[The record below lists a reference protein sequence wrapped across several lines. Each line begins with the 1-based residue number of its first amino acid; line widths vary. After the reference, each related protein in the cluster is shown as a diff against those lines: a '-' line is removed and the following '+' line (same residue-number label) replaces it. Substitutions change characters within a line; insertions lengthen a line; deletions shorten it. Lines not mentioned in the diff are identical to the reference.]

1 MKNKELIAKMTLEEK
16 ASLTSGK
23 NFWMTQDIKKYGIPS
38 AFLADGPHGIRKQA
52 AAADHLGLNP
62 SLKATCFPT
71 GATMANSFN
80 DELGEEMGTALGIEA
95 VAQRVNVL
103 LGPGMNIKRNPRCG
117 RNFEYFSE
125 DPYLAGKMAASYIRG
140 IQKSGVSACGKHFAA
155 NNQEE
160 RRMSIDSVIDERT
173 YREIYL
179 TNFEIAVREGGLK
192 TIMSAYN
199 KINGDFANENK
210 HLLKDILRDE
220 WGYEG
225 VIVTDWGGDNDRIEA
240 LKCGNE
246 LEMPTTCW
254 DTNFDIIEAVK
265 SGRIQESV
273 LDECV
278 DRLLT
283 LIFETDK
290 ALKAGADIF
299 DDKIHHKLAQK
310 CAEECIVLLKNAGNV
325 LPIDKSVKTAVI
337 GDFAQNPRY
346 QGAGSSVVNPSRLDN
361 ALACMKESGLNY
373 VGYEP
378 GFKRYGKKSGGL
390 MKKAVAL
397 ANKADVVVLFLGLD
411 EVTEAEGLDR
421 DNINLAENQK
431 ALLAE
436 LKKTGKKIVVVLSC
450 GSAVETDWTDNAD
463 AVVHA
468 YLAGQAGANA
478 VVNVLTGKIN
488 PSGKL
493 SESYPFKYSDTPSAS
508 HFPGHED
515 TIEYR
520 EGLFVGYR
528 YFDTAGVKVRYP
540 FGFGLSYTTFGYSD
554 LTVSSGSAEFTVTN
568 TGKVAGAEA
577 AQMYV
582 GMKDSKIFRPAK
594 ELKGFK
600 KVFLQPGES
609 KRVTIPFDE
618 YTFRYFDVKTNKWEV
633 EGGVY
638 TIMIGA
644 SSADIK
650 LNAEISKGGTVTE
663 SPYNKAD
670 LPSYY
675 SGKTANVS
683 LEEFEKLLGRK
694 APDPHFKFYK
704 KKRMVVG
711 YNTTVAQLKYS
722 KRWVGR
728 LFAGAIS
735 FLIKFMRAV
744 GNRTMSNTLIMG
756 VYHQPMRGL
765 SRMTGGAICWGQ
777 LNGLIMMFNGKF
789 FKGLGMFFKE
799 GKKKKKIMKA
809 MKEAA
814 AKEEA
819 AASAKA

>member
-16 ASLTSGK
+16 ASLMSGK
-23 NFWMTQDIKKYGIPS
+23 NFWMTQDLPKYGIPS

-52 AAADHLGLNP
+52 SAADHLGLNP

-80 DELGEEMGTALGIEA
+80 DVLGEEMGTALGIEA

-140 IQKSGVSACGKHFAA
+140 IQKSGVAACGKHFAA

-160 RRMSIDSVIDERT
+160 RRMVIDSVIDERT

-179 TNFEIAVREGGLK
+179 TNFEIAVKEGGLK
-192 TIMSAYN
+192 TVMSAYN
-199 KINGDFANENK
+199 KVNGEFANENN
-210 HLLKDILRDE
+210 HLLKEILRDD
-220 WGYEG
+220 WGFKG
-225 VIVTDWGGDNDRIEA
+225 VVVTDWGGDNDRVEG

-246 LEMPTTCW
+246 LEMPTTCG
-254 DTNFDIIEAVK
+254 DTNRDIIEAVK

-283 LIFETDK
+283 LVFETSK
-290 ALKAGADIF
+290 ALKEGADIF
-299 DDKIHHKLAQK
+299 DDKVHHKLAQK
-310 CAEECIVLLKNAGNV
+310 CAEECIVLLKNEGNV
-325 LPIDKSVKTAVI
+325 LPLDKSVKAAVI

-346 QGAGSSVVNPSRLDN
+346 QGAGSSVVNPSRLDS
-361 ALACMKESGLNY
+361 ALSCMENSGLNY
-373 VGYEP
+373 IGYEQ
-378 GFKRYGKKSGGL
+378 GFNRYGKKKGGL
-390 MKKAVAL
+390 IKKAVKL
-397 ANKADVVVLFLGLD
+397 AKRADVVILYLGLD

-421 DNINLAENQK
+421 EDINLPENQK

-450 GSAVETDWTDNAD
+450 GSAIETGWTDMAD

-478 VVNVLTGKIN
+478 VFNVLTGKVN

-493 SESYPFKYSDTPSAS
+493 SESYPYKYEDTPSAS
-508 HFPGHED
+508 NFPGHEE

-520 EGLFVGYR
+520 EGPFIGYR
-528 YFDTAGVKVRYP
+528 YYDTAGVPVRFP
-540 FGFGLSYTTFGYSD
+540 FGFGLSYTTFEYSNISANEKG
-554 LTVSSGSAEFTVTN
+554 VSFTLKN
-568 TGKVAGAEA
+568 TGKASGAEA
-577 AQMYV
+577 AQLYV
-582 GMKDSKIFRPAK
+582 GMKDGQVFRPSK

-600 KVFLQPGES
+600 KIFLNPGES
-609 KRVTIPFDE
+609 KQVTILFDE
-618 YTFRYFDVKTNKWEV
+618 YTFRYFNVKTNKWEV
-633 EGGVY
+633 EGGTY
-638 TIMIGA
+638 NIMIGA

-650 LNAEISKGGTVTE
+650 LSAEVGIKGTGAE
-663 SPYNKAD
+663 CPYVASE
-670 LPSYY
+670 LQSYY
-675 SGKTANVS
+675 SGKAANVS
-683 LEEFEKLLGRK
+683 LEEFERLLGHK

-704 KKRMVVG
+704 KKRMVIG
-711 YNTTVAQLKYS
+711 YNSTVAQLRYS

-728 LFAGAIS
+728 LFAGGIR
-735 FLIKFMRAV
+735 FGIKFLR
-744 GNRTMSNTLIMG
+744 GIGRRTLSNVLIMG

-765 SRMTGGAICWGQ
+765 SRMTGGAISWGQ
-777 LNGLIMMFNGKF
+777 LNGMIMMFNGKF
-789 FKGLGMFFKE
+789 FKGLGVFMKQ
-799 GKKKKKIMKA
+799 GKIKKKLHKA
-809 MKEAA
+809 EKAAAAAEAA
-814 AKEEA
+814 AK
-819 AASAKA
+819 K